1 MHSKMPNVSNL
12 DVAVSSFWQLARHW
26 NQGQKAKLE
35 LSCEGGSL
43 HMQLSAVLG
52 HPEQPHF
59 PHPPPAHPPPT
70 VHPSTPSVQP
80 KQKNKSPSKIRR
92 QERRYLEASKSKE
105 NNIIQKEVS
114 EKETPKIES
123 SDEEDSK
130 DISDSLNAK
139 TAEKTAPVNS
149 YFNCDQC
156 SFKGVSKNEVQQHTL
171 VKHIIPQ
178 LDGHSGVADQDRDCE
193 WSLCPLCFDEDNY
206 FASEMGLGTHLMN
219 NHEPDD
225 VFHTF
230 GNPWISEQIQYVH
243 RSHQQKWENF
253 LAQKCDSSFCS
264 KDNQSHKRI
273 ECEGSP
279 YV

>member
-1 MHSKMPNVSNL
+1 MSNL

-59 PHPPPAHPPPT
+59 PHPPPAHPPPP
-70 VHPSTPSVQP
+70 VHPSTPPVQP
-80 KQKNKSPSKIRR
+80 KQKKKSPSKMRR
-92 QERRYLEASKSKE
+92 QERRHLEASKSKE
-105 NNIIQKEVS
+105 NNMILREAS
-114 EKETPKIES
+114 EKDTPNSKT
-123 SDEEDSK
+123 SDEEDS
-130 DISDSLNAK
+130 LNVK
-139 TAEKTAPVNS
+139 TSEKTAPIKS

-156 SFKGVSKNEVQQHTL
+156 TFKGVSKNEVKQHTL
-171 VKHIIPQ
+171 VKHKIPQ
-178 LDGHSGVADQDRDCE
+178 LDGQGGLEDQDRDCE
-193 WSLCPLCFDEDNY
+193 WSLCPLCYDEDNY
-206 FASEMGLGTHLMN
+206 FASENGLGTHLMN

-225 VFHTF
+225 VFHSF
-230 GNPWISEQIQYVH
+230 GNPWISEQIQCVH
-243 RSHQQKWENF
+243 RRLQQRWENY
-253 LAQKCDSSFCS
+253 LEQKCDSSFCS
-264 KDNQSHKRI
+264 KENESHKRI